1 VVQGWV
7 HFYLQLLYYLAES
20 MLLSHNYHI
29 HLFFTVSEL
38 KSVLWYKYSH
48 SCSFLG
54 FVCIE
59 CLL

>member
-38 KSVLWYKYSH
+38 KSVL
-48 SCSFLG
+48 
-54 FVCIE
+54 
-59 CLL
+59 